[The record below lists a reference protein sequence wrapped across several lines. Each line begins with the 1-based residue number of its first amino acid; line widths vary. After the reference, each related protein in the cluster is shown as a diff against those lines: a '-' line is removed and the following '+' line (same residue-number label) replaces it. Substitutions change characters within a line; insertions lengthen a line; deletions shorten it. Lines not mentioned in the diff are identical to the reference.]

1 MDAAIFI
8 PDGDAFVPTEL
19 AGSPWGPGL
28 LHGGPPSG
36 LIGRAV
42 ERHLAGDPGL
52 QPVRMT
58 LDLFRPVPKEP
69 LKTELS
75 VVREGKRIAAI
86 QVSLFASGVEVSRAA
101 VLALRRSEVAL
112 PRHALPPPP
121 WVPHH
126 EKYPS
131 TDLPSAMR
139 GERDP
144 EVRGPLLKGF
154 HTTIEVRR
162 IGGRPGKGR
171 ATAWIRIPVPFVQG
185 EETGPLTRLAAT
197 ADFGSP
203 LGHIRPSENVGFIN
217 ADISIHIHRLPDGEW
232 ICLEA
237 EGTAQPT
244 GLGLVETRVHD
255 VHGPIGRVCQA
266 IMVNARSA
274 APMPPGERA

>member
-1 MDAAIFI
+1 MNDSIFTR
-8 PDGDAFVPTEL
+8 DGDLFVPTDL

-28 LHGGPPSG
+28 LHGGPPAG

-42 ERHLAGDPGL
+42 EQFSARDPEL
-52 QPVRMT
+52 QPVRLT

-69 LKTELS
+69 LRVQLELT
-75 VVREGKRIAAI
+75 REGRRLAAL
-86 QVSLFASGVEVSRAA
+86 QVSLIASGVEVCRAA
-101 VLALRRSEVAL
+101 VLVLKRTQVEL

-126 EKYPS
+126 DNYPS
-131 TDLPSAMR
+131 SDLPSAMQ
-139 GERDP
+139 GER
-144 EVRGPLLKGF
+144 GPGRQQVPQLKGF

-162 IGGRPGKGR
+162 VGGRPGKGR
-171 ATAWIRIPVPFVQG
+171 ATAWIRIPVPFVAG

-197 ADFGSP
+197 SDFGSP
-203 LGHIRPSENVGFIN
+203 LGHIRPSEQAGFIN
-217 ADISIHIHRLPDGEW
+217 ADISIHVHRLPEGEW

-237 EGTAQPT
+237 EGTAQET

-266 IMVNARSA
+266 IMLNRRFGA
-274 APMPPGERA
+274 APG